1 MNGRTKN
8 RRTLQQ
14 KKVEENNM
22 IHWHINETKTNASHI
37 ATPGIMPRD
46 GQGARY
52 GDKKLREKKHETQTN
67 KKTRKT
73 RNKNANPLR
82 LSISKERS
90 SK

>member
-52 GDKKLREKKHETQTN
+52 GDKKLREKNTKHKQTKKPEKPETKTQT
-67 KKTRKT
+67 RYG
-73 RNKNANPLR
+73 
-82 LSISKERS
+82 
-90 SK
+90 

>member
-37 ATPGIMPRD
+37 DTPGVMPRD
-46 GQGARY
+46 RQGARY
-52 GDKKLREKKHETQTN
+52 GDKRLREKNTNTN
-67 KKTRKT
+67 KKKNQKNQKQKRKPAT
-73 RNKNANPLR
+73 AKY
-82 LSISKERS
+82 K
-90 SK
+90 